1 MKEFKSPPKFNSITS
16 KANKKNFI
24 FTELDEIQKNK
35 NILNLDDL
43 SSAEKRKNIIRE
55 SHAEIGEF

>member
-24 FTELDEIQKNK
+24 FTELDEIQKDK
-35 NILNLDDL
+35 
-43 SSAEKRKNIIRE
+43 
-55 SHAEIGEF
+55 